1 MRPATTLALALL
13 LLVILVAGVLQLFVF
28 GR

>member
-13 LLVILVAGVLQLFVF
+13 LLVILGAAALQLFLAA
-28 GR
+28 R

>member
-13 LLVILVAGVLQLFVF
+13 LVLILVAGVISLVRL
-28 GR
+28 